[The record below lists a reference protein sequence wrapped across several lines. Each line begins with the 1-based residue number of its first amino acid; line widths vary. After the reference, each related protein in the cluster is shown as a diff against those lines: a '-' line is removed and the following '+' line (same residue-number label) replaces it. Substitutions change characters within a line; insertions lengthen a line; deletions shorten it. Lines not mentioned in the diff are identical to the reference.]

1 MKTLKTLG
9 KIFIPIILFC
19 SCGSGEQR
27 SDEGVEE
34 NSEVEYIDTLSIQ
47 PGSKPID
54 STEYGECSCPFQI
67 KDESF
72 SKPEMRISFNGT
84 DLAFCGPVEFKVSDT
99 MVIFTALQIWDC
111 WRKTTVLEYNRP
123 GWTLRLQKVGDRNM
137 EIVEM
142 IDLPRGEG
150 WTYKPT
156 SIFEAYLVSED
167 EYGIYSFTTPQI
179 ILNTSNW
186 TDLNWKEVSEKW
198 ESVKSG
204 GQPLSALMLD
214 QLFLW
219 AGSQSVD
226 GALAFI
232 DARNYPHASEA
243 SGRYEV
249 LLQIWETLNP
259 PGLNP

>member
-1 MKTLKTLG
+1 
-9 KIFIPIILFC
+9 
-19 SCGSGEQR
+19 
-27 SDEGVEE
+27 
-34 NSEVEYIDTLSIQ
+34 
-47 PGSKPID
+47 
-54 STEYGECSCPFQI
+54 
-67 KDESF
+67 
-72 SKPEMRISFNGT
+72 
-84 DLAFCGPVEFKVSDT
+84 
-99 MVIFTALQIWDC
+99 
-111 WRKTTVLEYNRP
+111 
-123 GWTLRLQKVGDRNM
+123 M

-179 ILNTSNW
+179 VLNTSNW